1 MPTHQR
7 QGTKA
12 TPWAQIRGQFW
23 GIISPQ
29 DMAINKVLFFKFF
42 FIIIIFVGF
51 YFFFLFIPPG
61 NKTLTFWNC
70 TKFTQQGEE
79 AFGLVEGGW
88 RAAGTALPRP
98 PPHQCRQGRELGTK
112 QHPRLGRGEAHGC
125 SWGSSC
131 STNAPSWGGKEGQG
145 QTSDVL
151 SCVAFFFSFLF
162 FFSLCFRSLRTSGRS
177 RLTGSTPGPP

>member
-1 MPTHQR
+1 M
-7 QGTKA
+7 
-12 TPWAQIRGQFW
+12 PWARIWGQFG

-29 DMAINKVLFFKFF
+29 DTAINKVLFFKFYYYYYYYLF
-42 FIIIIFVGF
+42 CWVL
-51 YFFFLFIPPG
+51 FFFLFIPPG

-70 TKFTQQGEE
+70 TKFTQRGEG

-112 QHPRLGRGEAHGC
+112 QHPGLGRGEAHGC

-131 STNAPSWGGKEGQG
+131 SANSPSWGGKEGQG
-145 QTSDVL
+145 ETSDVL
-151 SCVAFFFSFLF
+151 SCVAFFFFSFLF
-162 FFSLCFRSLRTSGRS
+162 FFSLCFRSLHTSGRS
-177 RLTGSTPGPP
+177 RLTGSTPSPP